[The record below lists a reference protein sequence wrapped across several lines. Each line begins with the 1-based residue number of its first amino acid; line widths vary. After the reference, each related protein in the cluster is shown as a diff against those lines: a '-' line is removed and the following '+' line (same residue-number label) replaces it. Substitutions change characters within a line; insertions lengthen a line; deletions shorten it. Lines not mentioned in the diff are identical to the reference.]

1 MAAIIN
7 DSSMINSVSAV
18 LIAIIGVFGGAGF
31 WSWKVK
37 KAELE
42 SQRDSLY
49 RNELSTQLKE
59 LGKKIEELYETRA
72 QLSAKVTS
80 LTVELNEA
88 HDEIKTL
95 KMILAKVVSP

>member
-1 MAAIIN
+1 MAAITN
-7 DSSMINSVSAV
+7 DSSMMNSISAV

-42 SQRDSLY
+42 VKYRDDLSSQVK
-49 RNELSTQLKE
+49 ELS
-59 LGKKIEELYETRA
+59 KKIEELYDTRA
-72 QLSAKVTS
+72 QLAAKVTS

-88 HDEIKTL
+88 HDEIRTL
-95 KMILAKVVSP
+95 KLILSKVASP